1 MGWRQAVGYEGLYE
15 VNDDGEVRSV
25 AHITNGVH
33 VPSKKL
39 KPYMSDRY
47 YRVKLYKDGKPK
59 MVMVH
64 RLVAQ
69 AFIGNPHKLPQVNH
83 INGDRTDNSAS
94 NLEWCTASEN
104 QKHAIRTGLKDPED
118 TVKATRKKVLQ
129 LDMSGNVINEWRS
142 LSDAARALGL
152 QVSNISHCCKGRIG
166 STGGYKWR
174 LVSDR

>member
-1 MGWRQAVGYEGLYE
+1 MEWRQVVGYEGLYE
-15 VNDDGEVRSV
+15 VSDSGKVRSTN
-25 AHITNGVH
+25 HITNGVH
-33 VPSKKL
+33 VPSKEL

-59 MVMVH
+59 MAMVH

-69 AFIGNPHKLPQVNH
+69 AFVDNPHKLPQVNH
-83 INGDRTDNSAS
+83 MNGNREDNSAA

-104 QKHAIRTGLKDPED
+104 QKHAIRTGLKDPEN

-142 LSDAARALGL
+142 LSDAASALGL

-166 STGGYKWR
+166 STGGYKWQ

>member
-1 MGWRQAVGYEGLYE
+1 MRELRADEIE
-15 VNDDGEVRSV
+15 TR
-25 AHITNGVH
+25 
-33 VPSKKL
+33 
-39 KPYMSDRY
+39 
-47 YRVKLYKDGKPK
+47 PK